1 MNGGIIPNIF
11 SNEDLNKIKDEKAF
25 KTAMK
30 NDGVVTDNSDAQ
42 TEWLYRRIKDHMHI
56 SICMSPIGERFRN
69 YTRMFPALI
78 NNTTIDWF
86 MPWPLEALQ
95 EVANK
100 FINAIEM
107 KDASLRP
114 KLSSMAAFLHY
125 TSQMQAEEMKK
136 SLRRIFYV
144 TPTNFVEL
152 LKGYEKILKSKSN
165 DIGFQIT
172 KLTKGLEKLN
182 NANTEVSEMT
192 DAAKIK
198 QEESNEASKQMSELM
213 EKL

>member
-1 MNGGIIPNIF
+1 
-11 SNEDLNKIKDEKAF
+11 
-25 KTAMK
+25 
-30 NDGVVTDNSDAQ
+30 
-42 TEWLYRRIKDHMHI
+42 
-56 SICMSPIGERFRN
+56 
-69 YTRMFPALI
+69 
-78 NNTTIDWF
+78 
-86 MPWPLEALQ
+86 
-95 EVANK
+95 
-100 FINAIEM
+100 
-107 KDASLRP
+107 
-114 KLSSMAAFLHY
+114 
-125 TSQMQAEEMKK
+125 
-136 SLRRIFYV
+136 
-144 TPTNFVEL
+144 VEL